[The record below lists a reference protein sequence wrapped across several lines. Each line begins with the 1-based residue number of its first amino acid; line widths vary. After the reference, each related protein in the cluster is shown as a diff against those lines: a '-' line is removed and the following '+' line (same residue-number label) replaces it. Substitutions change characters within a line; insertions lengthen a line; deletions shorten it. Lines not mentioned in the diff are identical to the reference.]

1 MKSADLKSHVRRL
14 PALLL
19 TPRENHCMSH
29 RIRPATSSDLDSAAL
44 VLTAAFDT
52 YPWTRWTLPD
62 DGYAER
68 LEEVQ
73 RLYLAHALDH
83 GIVLVDEQVRAVAA
97 FLPPGAPTPTEEI
110 QHRVVELHGSRLAAL
125 SGLSLPDALAGC
137 WTLETVGVDPA
148 HQGTGLG
155 TAVTSKGL
163 AMIDQRGGP
172 VALETSDERNV
183 RFYQRLGF
191 IAAATTTIPGGPIVY
206 SMNRAGPSQ

>member
-1 MKSADLKSHVRRL
+1 
-14 PALLL
+14 
-19 TPRENHCMSH
+19 MSH
-29 RIRPATSSDLDSAAL
+29 RIRPATSSDLHSAAR
-44 VLTAAFDT
+44 VLAAAFDT

-73 RLYLAHALDH
+73 RLYLAHALNH

-97 FLPPGAPTPTEEI
+97 FLPPDAPTPTEQI
-110 QHRVVELHGSRLAAL
+110 QQRVVELHGSRLAAL

-148 HQGTGLG
+148 HQGAGLG
-155 TAVTSKGL
+155 VAVIAEGL
-163 AMIDQRGGP
+163 AMIDQRGEP

-183 RFYQRLGF
+183 RLYQRLGF
-191 IAAATTTIPGGPIVY
+191 TTAATTTIPGGPIVY
-206 SMNRAGPSQ
+206 SMNRVIPSQ